1 MLENVKRRREIFIFS
16 PVAYI
21 AVDFKKLVSDLFHA
35 GSFLVDSESMK
46 REKRL
51 SE

>member
-1 MLENVKRRREIFIFS
+1 MLKNVQFRREIFIFS

-21 AVDFKKLVSDLFHA
+21 AVDFKKLVSDLFHT
-35 GSFLVDSESMK
+35 GSSLVDSESMK
-46 REKRL
+46 REMRL